1 VPILIGPSIAR
12 WGRSVESQL
21 KDTRQSD
28 AAAARQSRGL
38 FALIPIERTTHGGQ
52 VKRLRRRTTSSA
64 TPRAIGRRPPK
75 RARGRRWST
84 VPPHVRMTRPRLSEF
99 ETAPMSLL
107 CADSDTG
114 PARSEQRESRNGR
127 DSGPDTGTV
136 PSGLSLEA
144 YEKVSSVVTLVKNHV
159 VGLWAPGRVRV
170 PKRGSFAHS
179 FHQ

>member
-1 VPILIGPSIAR
+1 LLNNSSEWQYTRSSVAVEIMVGGGESLAWALVPVPILIGLSISR

-107 CADSDTG
+107 CADSDTR
-114 PARSEQRESRNGR
+114 PARPGPNSVSRGM
-127 DSGPDTGTV
+127 DGTV
-136 PSGLSLEA
+136 A
-144 YEKVSSVVTLVKNHV
+144 
-159 VGLWAPGRVRV
+159 RIRV
-170 PKRGSFAHS
+170 PCHRA
-179 FHQ
+179 